1 MAWAR
6 REMQSNPDLQWSP
19 AQFQSHLSKQGVVS
33 NALVQPTIEQLIWKT
48 SYSSSFAQES

>member
-19 AQFQSHLSKQGVVS
+19 AQFQSYLSKQGVVS